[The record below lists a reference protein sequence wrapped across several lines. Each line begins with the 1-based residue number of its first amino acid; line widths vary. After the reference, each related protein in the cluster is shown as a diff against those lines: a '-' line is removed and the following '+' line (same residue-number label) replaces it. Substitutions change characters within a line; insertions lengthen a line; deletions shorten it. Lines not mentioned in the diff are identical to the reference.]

1 MSETTVRTARR
12 RRGAVRAR
20 LTRVEKDIAKLE
32 GKTELVPS
40 DQRKI
45 KRLMEQVK
53 EDDKEFEERHLEVL
67 NFIDEGD
74 QDSLEGEESV
84 SDEHGNRVMELL
96 ERLEQ
101 LETVEE
107 SVSFTTA
114 TDPSRNFLRRLQYLG
129 KERDEIIASTRSL
142 PSEPEALT
150 RLRLQKCQED
160 ISALN
165 AQLSGLVGEIL
176 SSTGGDT
183 STLMDN
189 VTSIK
194 RDLSNQDFE
203 VRRLLLENEDTR
215 KPIEAHKE
223 PTVELPRI
231 SAPTFDGDILN
242 CVAFSE

>member
-32 GKTELVPS
+32 GKTELVSS

-74 QDSLEGEESV
+74 QDSLDAEESV
-84 SDEHGNRVMELL
+84 SDEHGNRVMESL

-129 KERDEIIASTRSL
+129 KERDENIASTRSL

-150 RLRLQKCQED
+150 RLRLQNCQED

-183 STLMDN
+183 SALMDN

-203 VRRLLLENEDTR
+203 VRRLLLQIEDI
-215 KPIEAHKE
+215 KP
-223 PTVELPRI
+223 
-231 SAPTFDGDILN
+231 
-242 CVAFSE
+242 